1 MQVIIQRLHTLYFL
15 KVPHLFIHTNIIT
28 AEHLFLCTLKA
39 KKVISLSCIFFGH
52 QLIRLYKAWIS
63 MNYFNYYI
71 RADVLV
77 ESSQSYPKSLR
88 IFSVSTSVNLFFQA
102 FNLLYYLWR
111 TYLYSRHVYG
121 NGTYVA
127 LWDHSQFQNRCLILM
142 AFINKL
148 QILIIRAKSKNGHL
162 PLTDAFFL
170 PAMKIIPLCH
180 TNLHRDDSFTY
191 YRVVWELAAD

>member
-1 MQVIIQRLHTLYFL
+1 MQVIIQRLLTLYFL

-88 IFSVSTSVNLFFQA
+88 IFSVSTSVNLFFK
-102 FNLLYYLWR
+102 LLIYFIIYEGLIFIVVMSTATAR
-111 TYLYSRHVYG
+111 TLLSGTTPNFRTAALY
-121 NGTYVA
+121 
-127 LWDHSQFQNRCLILM
+127 
-142 AFINKL
+142 
-148 QILIIRAKSKNGHL
+148 
-162 PLTDAFFL
+162 
-170 PAMKIIPLCH
+170 
-180 TNLHRDDSFTY
+180 
-191 YRVVWELAAD
+191 